1 MLIASIFILIVVFP
15 KVVTVGGQT
24 FSLYGFFAEFLA
36 IVATGLAV
44 VSGSLTVSKVDVV
57 QADEKGIARLNV
69 EKSSV
74 FLYVLAALIF
84 GVTLVAEYYI
94 IQPSFSNLSILN
106 FLLCILCYLVGFLN
120 GRKIYTAVSV
130 GSYRFNQFGVLSK
143 ASCLCALVAY

>member
-1 MLIASIFILIVVFP
+1 MLIASIFILIAVFP
-15 KVVTVGGQT
+15 KLVSVGGQT

-84 GVTLVAEYYI
+84 GVTLVG
-94 IQPSFSNLSILN
+94 ILYN
-106 FLLCILCYLVGFLN
+106 P
-120 GRKIYTAVSV
+120 T
-130 GSYRFNQFGVLSK
+130 
-143 ASCLCALVAY
+143 